1 MLNPSHSSFH
11 ATNLEMLFWHGD
23 GEGEI
28 LRVST
33 RRAKGLLSNLKGGE
47 EEQQV
52 RSTDVTSQSWLLHN
66 FRHNHSKKLKS
77 CLLWCWNNEGK
88 ASNTP
93 SNASHNL
100 KCHLNSIQVVQNQT
114 PTNQMTALPPLLWLV
129 SRISKLSTI
138 CCFPRSLEQNLEL
151 PCSEITCWFVTL

>member
-52 RSTDVTSQSWLLHN
+52 RSTHTHN
-66 FRHNHSKKLKS
+66 LFLKAHK
-77 CLLWCWNNEGK
+77 E
-88 ASNTP
+88 
-93 SNASHNL
+93 ASH
-100 KCHLNSIQVVQNQT
+100 HLY
-114 PTNQMTALPPLLWLV
+114 
-129 SRISKLSTI
+129 
-138 CCFPRSLEQNLEL
+138 
-151 PCSEITCWFVTL
+151 